1 MIGGLTQ
8 GAGGAALGNHLA
20 DTKGQNEETRPGS
33 SRGLYTQGIQ
43 EQVAELTKV
52 AGAARS
58 RKPIAHF
65 HGDPPEGAAWG
76 DKEFDDHW
84 ARLEQEFGLERQPY
98 SEVVHVKHGREH
110 RQRAYSLLK
119 KDGTCIC
126 LSNAFQRNEKL
137 SRLAEFDTGH
147 AFTKGAHNRAVIAAL
162 EAGGRHDVAEAMR
175 AATLDEGPPARAA
188 LTPRDRAQQDRT
200 GMRKHDVASAV
211 AQAWAASDSGHAFA
225 AALAEHGLVLARGDR
240 RGGVPVIV
248 DGTGN
253 THAVARMLNMAAKA
267 DGTPSTPAADVAA
280 RLDGMALPS
289 VAEARQAV
297 AAHPPPPP
305 DDGPLP
311 PDASPPSGGEEAAS
325 VSNDA
330 PHVPAPTGHAEVAP
344 AHAAAQAT
352 PGAALDDAGPGPGE
366 PPGPTASPE
375 ELARFRARLA
385 AYDDRKAAA
394 WARWVASQQQATP
407 PAAPSGGGHHGT
419 VQQIDGWTPA
429 VAPGHAAGETH
440 ATIRAA
446 PIGRHARRLA
456 CEQDGSPGQDE
467 DGTGNEQR
475 HDRAG
480 GGDGPAARGHH
491 PGDAPEDRGSVE
503 PVARLGSAAAGR
515 GAEPDY
521 GNPVRADGG
530 AGIATSDRAAAGGA
544 AADAR
549 AAIARRAAEDRL
561 AHGLA
566 ESPDGMTGM
575 RRARQE
581 LDPIW
586 RDARDARRR
595 IHADQAHIAA
605 ILATHPHPDPASRD
619 PATRADAYAHAI
631 SERTRQRTAAVDAA
645 QAQATA
651 AFQGRSRTT
660 RLLAFVG
667 IATAEQRQAERL
679 VARAVDVTDA
689 SDPLPT
695 RDDYTRARADGEA
708 HAYAAQQTTAAWE
721 KRPDVA
727 AAMEQHRLNQSVQQA
742 VQAGDPA
749 IKATMEAG
757 DPDAA
762 RAIIQQ
768 REKQQAQRAFN
779 TAQMDDLARGQHIAD
794 AMSRLHGHVGATP
807 LGPGQD
813 VGCPN
818 PDNSFIYLG

>member
-20 DTKGQNEETRPGS
+20 DTKGQNEETRLGS

-65 HGDPPEGAAWG
+65 HADPPEGAAWG

-84 ARLEQEFGLERQPY
+84 ERLEQEFGLERQPY

-119 KDGTCIC
+119 KDGACIR

-162 EAGGRHDVAEAMR
+162 EAGGSHDVAEAMR
-175 AATLDEGPPARAA
+175 AAKLHEGPPARAA

-211 AQAWAASDSGHAFA
+211 AQAWAASDSGQAFS

-267 DGTPSTPAADVAA
+267 DGTPATPAVDVAA
-280 RLDGMALPS
+280 RLDGMVLPG

-297 AAHPPPPP
+297 AAQPPSPP

-311 PDASPPSGGEEAAS
+311 PDASSPSGGEEAVP
-325 VSNDA
+325 VSDDA
-330 PHVPAPTGHAEVAP
+330 PHVLAPAGHAEAAP

-352 PGAALDDAGPGPGE
+352 PGAALDDAGAGPGE

-375 ELARFRARLA
+375 EKARFRARLA
-385 AYDDRKAAA
+385 ADDDRKAAA
-394 WARWVASQQQATP
+394 WARGVASQQQAAPST
-407 PAAPSGGGHHGT
+407 APSGGGYHGT
-419 VQQIDGWTPA
+419 VQQAFGWTPA
-429 VAPGHAAGETH
+429 VAPGHSAHRGCDVAPAGEAH
-440 ATIRAA
+440 AEIHAA
-446 PIGRHARRLA
+446 PVGS
-456 CEQDGSPGQDE
+456 QDGSHGPHGA
-467 DGTGNEQR
+467 GAEQG
-475 HDRAG
+475 HDHPG
-480 GGDGPAARGHH
+480 GGNGLAARGHH
-491 PGDAPEDRGSVE
+491 PGDAPENRGGVE
-503 PVARLGSAAAGR
+503 LAARPGSAAAGR
-515 GAEPDY
+515 DAEPDN
-521 GNPVRADGG
+521 GNPVHPDGS
-530 AGIATSDRAAAGGA
+530 AGVAAPDRAAAGGA

-549 AAIARRAAEDRL
+549 QAVARRAAEARL

-566 ESPDGMTGM
+566 GQPQEMDRM
-575 RRARQE
+575 RQARQE
-581 LDPIW
+581 LDATW

-595 IHADQAHIAA
+595 IHADQARIDA
-605 ILATHPHPDPASRD
+605 ILATHPHPDPASRN
-619 PATRADAYAHAI
+619 PAARADAYAHAI

-660 RLLAFVG
+660 RLLAFFG
-667 IATAEQRQAERL
+667 IATAEQHEAERL
-679 VARAVDVTDA
+679 VARAVEVTDT
-689 SDPLPT
+689 SGPLPT
-695 RDDYTRARADGEA
+695 RDDYKRARADGEA
-708 HAYAAQQTTAAWE
+708 HAYAARQTTAAWE
-721 KRPDVA
+721 ARPEVA
-727 AAMEQHRLNQSVQQA
+727 MAMEKHRLNQVVQQA
-742 VQAGDPA
+742 VDAGDQA
-749 IKATMEAG
+749 IREAMDAG

-762 RAIIQQ
+762 RAII
-768 REKQQAQRAFN
+768 RAHEQEQERHR
-779 TAQMDDLARGQHIAD
+779 AEQERLEQLRRGQRIAD
-794 AMSRLHGHVGATP
+794 AMSRMDDHGGSAHRTCDVAP
-807 LGPGQD
+807 RPPPGRK
-813 VGCPN
+813 
-818 PDNSFIYLG
+818 